1 MEIDPINVEKS
12 EQLRWSSS
20 DEQSLGMGRVRL
32 YRCTFCQRGFSNAQ
46 ALGGHMNIHRKDRA
60 KLREFS
66 GDNNLLSLSVS
77 AHPHA
82 HDSPSPQRVDSGDEQ
97 PAGSPPERP
106 PEVGDG
112 HVPNGKANG
121 REDLLLL
128 PLFVEIPSPAN
139 NGKEISSVVGDV
151 PKAAVQLSDDGSPPA
166 SPELDLELR
175 LGVEPQ
181 QHDSVVNIPPINQ
194 VISQH

>member
-12 EQLRWSSS
+12 EQLRWSIS
-20 DEQSLGMGRVRL
+20 EESLGRVRL

-77 AHPHA
+77 AH
-82 HDSPSPQRVDSGDEQ
+82 DSPSPQRVDSGDEQ

-106 PEVGDG
+106 PEVGDDG
-112 HVPNGKANG
+112 HVPKEKGKANG

-139 NGKEISSVVGDV
+139 NGKESRS
-151 PKAAVQLSDDGSPPA
+151 VQLSDDGSPSA
-166 SPELDLELR
+166 SPALDLELR

-181 QHDSVVNIPPINQ
+181 PHDSVLNIPPINQ

>member
-12 EQLRWSSS
+12 EQLRWSVS
-20 DEQSLGMGRVRL
+20 EEGLGRVRL

-77 AHPHA
+77 AH
-82 HDSPSPQRVDSGDEQ
+82 HDSPSPPQSVDSGDEQ

-106 PEVGDG
+106 PEEK
-112 HVPNGKANG
+112 GKANG

-128 PLFVEIPSPAN
+128 PLFVDDEIPSPAN
-139 NGKEISSVVGDV
+139 KGKESRS
-151 PKAAVQLSDDGSPPA
+151 VQLSDDGSPSA
-166 SPELDLELR
+166 SPALDLELR